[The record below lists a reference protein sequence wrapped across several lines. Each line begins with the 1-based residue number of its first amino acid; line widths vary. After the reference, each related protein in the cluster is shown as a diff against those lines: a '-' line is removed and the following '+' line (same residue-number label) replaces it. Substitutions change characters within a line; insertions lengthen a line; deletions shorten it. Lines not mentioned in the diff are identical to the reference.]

1 MLSSCIGL
9 IFLDGANHGE
19 RMFDH
24 LKFCIGIVFFISYT
38 QVIVPILACKYKLV
52 FH

>member
-1 MLSSCIGL
+1 MLSFRIGL
-9 IFLDGANHGE
+9 IFLKAANQGD

-38 QVIVPILACKYKLV
+38 QVIVPILACK
-52 FH
+52 